1 MTDKEAL
8 AQDWKNVGDDMRV
21 AMGIKRYQTP
31 KIYPLD
37 DLLTGIITLNPFG
50 TIINNNTYKYR

>member
-1 MTDKEAL
+1 MSDKEAL

-21 AMGIKRYQTP
+21 AMGMKRYQTP

-37 DLLTGIITLNPFG
+37 DLLKGILTLNPFG
-50 TIINNNTYKYR
+50 TMLGNDKNKYR